1 MNARRIATIVVGTEI
16 AFAAAFGAS
25 GVIGWHG
32 AAYAQPACFDA
43 HWSPIVCPVDE
54 VSLSEIRNVD
64 ALPVCSAEDCSDQPG
79 QVGMWLD
86 RDTGDWYLSVGQ
98 SSLLIIDDTVVAR

>member
-32 AAYAQPACFDA
+32 TAYATGCFDA

-54 VSLSEIRNVD
+54 VSLSEIHNVD
-64 ALPVCSAEDCSDQPG
+64 SLPVCSAEDCSDQPG

-86 RDTGDWYLSVGQ
+86 RDTGDWYQ